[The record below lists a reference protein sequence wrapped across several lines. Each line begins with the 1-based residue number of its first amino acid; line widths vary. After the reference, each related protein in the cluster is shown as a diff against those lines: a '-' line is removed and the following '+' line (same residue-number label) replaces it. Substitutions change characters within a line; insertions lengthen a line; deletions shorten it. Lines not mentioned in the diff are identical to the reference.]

1 MKSSIYEYK
10 DYKKYLVDLIENDE
24 SGGRGKRKDLAMAIN
39 SQVSHITNVLSGNGH
54 LNPEQAEATA
64 RFFGL
69 NLAETEF
76 LFNLIQYNRAGTE
89 SLRNFYEKIL
99 SDRVEKYSTLK
110 NRLKMPDS
118 LKAQEEA
125 RYYSSWQYGAVHVM
139 LTIPQFQTREALSK
153 KLDIPIQRTNE
164 ILNFLVETGL
174 CAKEGQRYVVL
185 RPQLHLDKSS
195 PLVAKHQTNWRLR
208 SILSMDHNNPEDL
221 HYSASFTLSEKDYPR
236 VREILTKALSE
247 AFKIIVPSPEEQGA
261 VITLDLF
268 KL

>member
-1 MKSSIYEYK
+1 MKSSIYEYT
-10 DYKKYLVDLIENDE
+10 DYKKFIVDLIESDE
-24 SGGRGKRKDLAMAIN
+24 SGGRGKRKGLAEAIN
-39 SQVSHITNVLSGNGH
+39 CQVSHITNVLSGNGH
-54 LNPEQAEATA
+54 FTAEQAEAAA

-76 LFNLIQYNRAGTE
+76 LLTLIQHNRAGTE
-89 SLRNFYEKIL
+89 SLRKFYNRIL
-99 SDRVEKYSTLK
+99 SEKLEKYSALK

-125 RYYSSWQYGAVHVM
+125 QYYSSWQYGAVHVM
-139 LTIPQFQTREALSK
+139 LTVPQFQTREALTK
-153 KLDIPIQRTNE
+153 KLDIPIQRIDE
-164 ILNFLVETGL
+164 ILSFLLEAGL
-174 CAKEGQRYVVL
+174 CSKEGQRYIVV

-195 PLVAKHQTNWRLR
+195 ALVSKHHTNWRLR
-208 SILSMDHNNPEDL
+208 SILSLDHNDPEDL

-236 VREILTKALSE
+236 VREVLTKALSE
-247 AFKIIVPSPEEQGA
+247 AFKIIVPSAEEQGA